1 MNPTSIIAVFFAAM
15 LGLAPAA
22 HATEMPRLPRTVFD
36 VIPPSER
43 VMGPPGKMWVYQ
55 PACRIGATPDRR
67 RIVSLAV
74 QEWAFFGFHTVDA
87 TDGSERV
94 LPKAVTPEMI
104 NPNMTPAQSEGEV
117 LLLSEQEH
125 SSGKDPTI
133 AGYWSATPDGQAILT
148 GQNTVW
154 NGPSGTNANWAQPWS
169 AAFVSWVMCEAGLG
183 DLSQFHRS
191 IAHQEYIDQAIR
203 ARYGTEPGAAYVAYN
218 MGEEP
223 ISPGDLLCTAW
234 GTRDYRRIEDRVPD
248 AGIYAPTHCDIVVKT
263 TADRVLIIGGNVLGS
278 VTLTILPMTTG
289 LGRHPH
295 PVSEATI
302 EGGRPVFAHLQ
313 LKAPPIEADA
323 LDYSRTVKALEAPQA
338 AQAQPVAAAEAVAPP
353 AAPPTPASAASE
365 TTPAAA
371 ASSAEPPP
379 IPSPQSPVQTPPS
392 SSDTAPAVSASP
404 SSAAPTQS
412 SGDAQPEGQ
421 PPPSDAPHP

>member
-1 MNPTSIIAVFFAAM
+1 MNLTSIFAVLFAAF
-15 LGLAPAA
+15 LTLAPAA
-22 HATEMPRLPRTVFD
+22 QAVEMPRLPRTVFD

-55 PACRIGATPDRR
+55 PACRIAATPDRR

-94 LPKAVTPEMI
+94 LPKALTPEMI
-104 NPNMTPAQSEGEV
+104 NPNMTPAQGEGEV
-117 LLLSEQEH
+117 LLLSAQEH
-125 SSGKDPTI
+125 ASGKDPTI

-148 GQNTVW
+148 SQNTAW
-154 NGPSGTNANWAQPWS
+154 TGPSGTNANWVQPWS

-183 DLSQFHRS
+183 DPSQFRRS

-203 ARYGTEPGAAYVAYN
+203 ARYGTEPGASYVAYN
-218 MGEEP
+218 PGEEP

-234 GTRDYRRIEDRVPD
+234 GTRDYRRIEDRVVD

-278 VTLTILPMTTG
+278 VTLTILPMATG
-289 LGRHPH
+289 FGRYAH

-323 LDYSRTVKALEAPQA
+323 LDHSRTVKALEAPA
-338 AQAQPVAAAEAVAPP
+338 TVAAGQAVASGTPATVAPAPTGAPAAVASVPAEPPP
-353 AAPPTPASAASE
+353 APTGASSASPASAAGES
-365 TTPAAA
+365 TPAA
-371 ASSAEPPP
+371 ASSADLPP
-379 IPSPQSPVQTPPS
+379 T
-392 SSDTAPAVSASP
+392 T
-404 SSAAPTQS
+404 
-412 SGDAQPEGQ
+412 Q
-421 PPPSDAPHP
+421 PPPTASEPSPP